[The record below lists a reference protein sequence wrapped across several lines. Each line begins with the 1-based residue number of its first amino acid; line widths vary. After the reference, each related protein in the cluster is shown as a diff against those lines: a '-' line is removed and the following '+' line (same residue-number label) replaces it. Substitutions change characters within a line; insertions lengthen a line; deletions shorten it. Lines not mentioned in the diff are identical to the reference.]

1 MRIVV
6 VGQSGN
12 VGTAVLR
19 ALRSAPEVDSVLGIA
34 RRLPDRTSAPYQDAD
49 WAALDISDP
58 DEESVVDTLAT
69 HFRGAD
75 AVVHLAWLIQPNRD
89 RELLRRT
96 NVEGTRRV
104 AAAVVRA
111 GVPHLVVASSVGAY
125 ATVDDDATRR
135 EDWPTTGIPTSH
147 YSVDKAAQE
156 RVLDELERDHP
167 EVGVARL
174 RTALVF
180 QGDAG
185 HEIVRYFVGPL
196 APVSLLRRHRLPL
209 LPLPAGLRL
218 QAVHAD
224 DAADAYLQVVLQRA
238 TGAFNV
244 AAHDLLRG
252 PDLARLADHG
262 RLVELP
268 PATVRTALA
277 LAYAAHAVPADP
289 GWLDMGMGALSWT
302 PRARRRSSAGSP
314 GTRRHRRSKRWSA
327 AWPRAAGSPP
337 RRCDRARPSPSARRR
352 CPPRSRTP
360 PSHRR
365 STAICSG
372 STCPTT

>member
-196 APVSLLRRHRLPL
+196 APV
-209 LPLPAGLRL
+209 
-218 QAVHAD
+218 
-224 DAADAYLQVVLQRA
+224 
-238 TGAFNV
+238 
-244 AAHDLLRG
+244 
-252 PDLARLADHG
+252 
-262 RLVELP
+262 
-268 PATVRTALA
+268 RTALA

-289 GWLDMGMGALSWT
+289 GWLDMGMGA
-302 PRARRRSSAGSP
+302 
-314 GTRRHRRSKRWSA
+314 
-327 AWPRAAGSPP
+327 
-337 RRCDRARPSPSARRR
+337 
-352 CPPRSRTP
+352 
-360 PSHRR
+360 
-365 STAICSG
+365 ICSG